1 MSDDFSVS
9 FGTKF
14 LISAKIILLCGFLS
28 FVNVVKLIKID
39 NLYNESIYQNNQDF
53 SQFNTKHK
61 IIAIYYPQNKIIN
74 EDYLKNTSQSLIK
87 EKEEINNPNKSLIE
101 KDVNLARNHG
111 IIIN

>member
-9 FGTKF
+9 LETKF

-61 IIAIYYPQNKIIN
+61 ILAIYYLQNLM
-74 EDYLKNTSQSLIK
+74 EQLD
-87 EKEEINNPNKSLIE
+87 
-101 KDVNLARNHG
+101 
-111 IIIN
+111 